1 MLMKLKTLVLAGSI
15 VTCLTPMVAQ
25 AQTEETSFP
34 LFDRLFV
41 VGDSIADDGNLQN
54 YGDAFSDFPPGDL
67 GYFEGRFTNGFTFA
81 ENLHT
86 IYPQLFSSPYD
97 PNQNVAVGGS
107 GSGDFHIIPE
117 LSGLAGLN
125 QQVSQ
130 ITNNYTLTDRDLVI
144 MVTGTND
151 YAFNASLFQGL
162 ADPTADPIAVLGNA
176 VSTVVQKKVSNVQ
189 TLANAGVENFFI
201 FGQANLAE
209 TPLSA
214 DFEENYPQLANGGA
228 TFIANAH
235 NNLLQNALDQLSQ
248 DNEINATFFD
258 FDQWIQNAPDIA
270 ANLGFNVANPSG
282 ACLDLDIVQ
291 FASGNAEVSAPCT
304 DPENYGFYDKTHP
317 SAGSHQVLA
326 YSVGQVLIQ
335 DAQGNTGD
343 PTAVPE
349 PLTILGAGAAIG
361 FGGVFKRKLAK
372 AGKK

>member
-15 VTCLTPMVAQ
+15 ATCLTPMLAQ
-25 AQTEETSFP
+25 AQTEETPFP

-176 VSTVVQKKVSNVQ
+176 VSTVVSNKVNNVQ
-189 TLANAGVENFFI
+189 ALANAGVKNVLV
-201 FGQANLAE
+201 FGQADLSF
-209 TPLSA
+209 TPLAA

-228 TFIANAH
+228 TAIADAH
-235 NNLLQNALDQLSQ
+235 NSLLQNELSKLDG
-248 DNEINATFFD
+248 INATFFD
-258 FDQWIQNAPDIA
+258 FNGWSQNAPDIA
-270 ANLGFNVANPSG
+270 ASLGFNVANPGG

-291 FASGNAEVSAPCT
+291 FARENAEASAPCT

-335 DAQGNTGD
+335 DGD

-361 FGGVFKRKLAK
+361 FGGLFKRKLAK